1 MLLQAVLT
9 AIGKRISVFKNEAG
23 DSITS
28 YTGNAAQNNGEIITE
43 VKLSKE
49 QYDSWET
56 GHDYRVTC
64 RYGKGRNGGYLQ
76 ILDVSPVQQG
86 K

>member
-23 DSITS
+23 ESITS

-43 VKLSKE
+43 VKL
-49 QYDSWET
+49 
-56 GHDYRVTC
+56 
-64 RYGKGRNGGYLQ
+64 
-76 ILDVSPVQQG
+76 
-86 K
+86 